1 MDLWMWGVGGHCVHF
16 WDELWSSVML
26 PTELPSLEIGG
37 PLEHLALFHFT
48 GEQSK
53 TQKGTVRGAC
63 LKSLAGGIRLGLG

>member
-1 MDLWMWGVGGHCVHF
+1 
-16 WDELWSSVML
+16 ML

-53 TQKGTVRGAC
+53 AQKGAVRGAC